1 MITVSEKFRKL
12 AQDNGREVWCR
23 ITVGSEEF
31 LDDRITDMTFDDVIH
46 PDWFTV
52 GTTCSNRLHFT
63 ARYSGE
69 LSSGAEVRAY
79 ISFDGKEWCPLGVFY
94 ISRRYVR
101 GKYVSVT
108 AYDKM
113 YSLDVNY
120 GWKGE
125 LPVTSDVLLRDI
137 CSSVGVECAEAGQP
151 IKLEKLPENST
162 AQDLIGY
169 IAGINRA
176 CAKIDRTCL
185 LYTSPSPRD

>member
-12 AQDNGREVWCR
+12 AQDSGREVWCR

-79 ISFDGKEWCPLGVFY
+79 ISFDGKEW
-94 ISRRYVR
+94 
-101 GKYVSVT
+101 
-108 AYDKM
+108 
-113 YSLDVNY
+113 
-120 GWKGE
+120 
-125 LPVTSDVLLRDI
+125 
-137 CSSVGVECAEAGQP
+137 
-151 IKLEKLPENST
+151 
-162 AQDLIGY
+162 
-169 IAGINRA
+169 
-176 CAKIDRTCL
+176 
-185 LYTSPSPRD
+185 

>member
-69 LSSGAEVRAY
+69 LSSGAEVRAA
-79 ISFDGKEWCPLGVFY
+79 
-94 ISRRYVR
+94 R
-101 GKYVSVT
+101 
-108 AYDKM
+108 
-113 YSLDVNY
+113 
-120 GWKGE
+120 
-125 LPVTSDVLLRDI
+125 
-137 CSSVGVECAEAGQP
+137 SSVRLACSISAEGTSA
-151 IKLEKLPENST
+151 ENMS
-162 AQDLIGY
+162 A
-169 IAGINRA
+169 
-176 CAKIDRTCL
+176 
-185 LYTSPSPRD
+185 

>member
-69 LSSGAEVRAY
+69 LSSGAEVRAQ
-79 ISFDGKEWCPLGVFY
+79 LRRQGVVSAWRVLY
-94 ISRRYVR
+94 QPKVR
-101 GKYVSVT
+101 PRKICQ
-108 AYDKM
+108 
-113 YSLDVNY
+113 
-120 GWKGE
+120 
-125 LPVTSDVLLRDI
+125 RDR
-137 CSSVGVECAEAGQP
+137 
-151 IKLEKLPENST
+151 L
-162 AQDLIGY
+162 
-169 IAGINRA
+169 
-176 CAKIDRTCL
+176 
-185 LYTSPSPRD
+185 